1 MMFIRGSAPGCAL
14 VAAAAHSFD
23 FVFSPRDATLA
34 ARLVSVPGERE
45 HMKRFTLLAAAA
57 LTAVAFGTSSL
68 SAQDT
73 TRKESKG
80 EVAMPVT
87 VVSLVTVIDATLANA
102 AKVSAMK
109 PESPPALELVDI
121 QPILATEADQKI
133 INEALDKNK
142 DSIKQLESALKAN
155 TTIKAALDSHA
166 AKPDADDVVAVDV
179 KEGNKV
185 IVYFW
190 KR

>member
-1 MMFIRGSAPGCAL
+1 
-14 VAAAAHSFD
+14 
-23 FVFSPRDATLA
+23 
-34 ARLVSVPGERE
+34 
-45 HMKRFTLLAAAA
+45 
-57 LTAVAFGTSSL
+57 
-68 SAQDT
+68 
-73 TRKESKG
+73 
-80 EVAMPVT
+80 MPVT